1 MMSSS
6 HDSRGPLSSA
16 LDRRLVSMSVAGPSP
31 LLHFDIVSLRL
42 FVSVVEL
49 RNIARASRINNIAA
63 SAVSKRISDLEGR
76 AGVNLL
82 YRLKEGVEPTPA
94 GEALFRHAKRVLR
107 QLEDL
112 NAELSEYNDGV
123 KGQVRI
129 WANTS
134 AVTQFLP
141 EDLRHYVE
149 NFPEVRLDL
158 REDTSGVI
166 VDAVRDGFA
175 DIGIFSEHVDSA
187 GLETRIYRRDT
198 LMVIVPKGHALAT
211 REAVSLAEIAQ
222 YDQVGLQ
229 EGSSLQFKLID
240 ESARTGGGLRF
251 RVKVL
256 GFDGIRRMVEAGLG
270 VAVLPEGA
278 VTPYT
283 QTGAF
288 MALRLDE
295 AWATRSLILGYRDY
309 RSLPI
314 VCRTLIECLAPA
326 QG

>member
-1 MMSSS
+1 
-6 HDSRGPLSSA
+6 
-16 LDRRLVSMSVAGPSP
+16 
-31 LLHFDIVSLRL
+31 
-42 FVSVVEL
+42 
-49 RNIARASRINNIAA
+49 
-63 SAVSKRISDLEGR
+63 
-76 AGVNLL
+76 
-82 YRLKEGVEPTPA
+82 
-94 GEALFRHAKRVLR
+94 
-107 QLEDL
+107 
-112 NAELSEYNDGV
+112 
-123 KGQVRI
+123 
-129 WANTS
+129 
-134 AVTQFLP
+134 
-141 EDLRHYVE
+141 
-149 NFPEVRLDL
+149 
-158 REDTSGVI
+158 
-166 VDAVRDGFA
+166 
-175 DIGIFSEHVDSA
+175 
-187 GLETRIYRRDT
+187 
-198 LMVIVPKGHALAT
+198 
-211 REAVSLAEIAQ
+211 VSLAEIAQ